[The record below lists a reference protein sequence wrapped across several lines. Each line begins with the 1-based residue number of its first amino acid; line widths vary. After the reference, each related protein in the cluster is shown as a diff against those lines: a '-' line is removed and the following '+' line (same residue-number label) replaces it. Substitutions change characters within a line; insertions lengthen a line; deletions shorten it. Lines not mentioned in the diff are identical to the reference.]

1 MNTNN
6 SRENFLSPHPGEIL
20 KGEIEEHGLSQR
32 ELASAIGK
40 SAPMVNGILSGNK
53 DITVEIAI
61 LLEAA
66 LPGGLRAKDWL
77 RLQNEH
83 DLEKKLSESDVQTR
97 TSAIE
102 IWNYLREHTNLNAL
116 RRRLEFGNDFVGN
129 ISMIMDTL
137 GISTLAELRNKLET
151 SRCCF
156 KKSEKVQT
164 DFSNLFSWTVIV
176 KHASNTQ
183 ILDAPFRYDRI
194 PELIGRLNEVFYE
207 NRSVIEKTGKILNE
221 FGIKFISDEKRL
233 EKVPVDGYSFWI
245 GDNPTIVSTQR
256 MNRID
261 NFAFTIM
268 HELGH
273 IQLHLEQ
280 DSDIEYVDVDGS
292 IMNISQQEKEA
303 NEYATNCLW
312 NGESPEALFS
322 DIENPYASAK
332 TLTTIARRKRMNVG
346 IVTGQYQFFCSQKK
360 LVKNSYAICRDL
372 ISHIG

>member
-83 DLEKKLSESDVQTR
+83 
-97 TSAIE
+97 
-102 IWNYLREHTNLNAL
+102 TNLNAL

-151 SRCCF
+151 SKCCF
-156 KKSEKVQT
+156 TMV
-164 DFSNLFSWTVIV
+164 
-176 KHASNTQ
+176 
-183 ILDAPFRYDRI
+183 R
-194 PELIGRLNEVFYE
+194 
-207 NRSVIEKTGKILNE
+207 
-221 FGIKFISDEKRL
+221 
-233 EKVPVDGYSFWI
+233 
-245 GDNPTIVSTQR
+245 
-256 MNRID
+256 
-261 NFAFTIM
+261 
-268 HELGH
+268 
-273 IQLHLEQ
+273 
-280 DSDIEYVDVDGS
+280 
-292 IMNISQQEKEA
+292 
-303 NEYATNCLW
+303 
-312 NGESPEALFS
+312 
-322 DIENPYASAK
+322 
-332 TLTTIARRKRMNVG
+332 
-346 IVTGQYQFFCSQKK
+346 
-360 LVKNSYAICRDL
+360 
-372 ISHIG
+372 

>member
-116 RRRLEFGNDFVGN
+116 RRRLEFGNDFVG
-129 ISMIMDTL
+129 
-137 GISTLAELRNKLET
+137 
-151 SRCCF
+151 
-156 KKSEKVQT
+156 
-164 DFSNLFSWTVIV
+164 
-176 KHASNTQ
+176 
-183 ILDAPFRYDRI
+183 
-194 PELIGRLNEVFYE
+194 
-207 NRSVIEKTGKILNE
+207 
-221 FGIKFISDEKRL
+221 
-233 EKVPVDGYSFWI
+233 
-245 GDNPTIVSTQR
+245 
-256 MNRID
+256 
-261 NFAFTIM
+261 
-268 HELGH
+268 
-273 IQLHLEQ
+273 
-280 DSDIEYVDVDGS
+280 DI
-292 IMNISQQEKEA
+292 
-303 NEYATNCLW
+303 
-312 NGESPEALFS
+312 
-322 DIENPYASAK
+322 
-332 TLTTIARRKRMNVG
+332 
-346 IVTGQYQFFCSQKK
+346 
-360 LVKNSYAICRDL
+360 
-372 ISHIG
+372 

>member
-83 DLEKKLSESDVQTR
+83 ESDVQTR

-151 SRCCF
+151 SKCCF
-156 KKSEKVQT
+156 TMV
-164 DFSNLFSWTVIV
+164 
-176 KHASNTQ
+176 
-183 ILDAPFRYDRI
+183 R
-194 PELIGRLNEVFYE
+194 
-207 NRSVIEKTGKILNE
+207 
-221 FGIKFISDEKRL
+221 
-233 EKVPVDGYSFWI
+233 
-245 GDNPTIVSTQR
+245 
-256 MNRID
+256 
-261 NFAFTIM
+261 
-268 HELGH
+268 
-273 IQLHLEQ
+273 
-280 DSDIEYVDVDGS
+280 
-292 IMNISQQEKEA
+292 
-303 NEYATNCLW
+303 
-312 NGESPEALFS
+312 
-322 DIENPYASAK
+322 
-332 TLTTIARRKRMNVG
+332 
-346 IVTGQYQFFCSQKK
+346 
-360 LVKNSYAICRDL
+360 
-372 ISHIG
+372 